1 MFATLEAK
9 LLGTGILVVCLLG
22 AFGIY
27 TYHERAAG
35 KAIELAALQK
45 SSAKL
50 LGEANATIA
59 TLTAAHTKF
68 VADSQEA
75 FDAQQ
80 KANLALSVDDANR
93 VRVLDAYRRAHPDVP
108 STGGGTSAANGGNS
122 NASGVDSSIER
133 LEQVALGLNSADLAA
148 QNSLLTCMKER
159 DSLVGK

>member
-9 LLGTGILVVCLLG
+9 IIAVAALLAI
-22 AFGIY
+22 AFSAAGIY
-27 TYHERAAG
+27 TFHERAIG
-35 KAIELAALQK
+35 KASELAALQK

-93 VRVLDAYRRAHPDVP
+93 VRVLDTYRRAHPDVP